1 MTARVH
7 PAGTRTMVRTRESEA
22 VDARRSAPGWT
33 IRRAVWEDV
42 RHLAAFAAALFR
54 QAYEPTHPEPTLSA
68 YLANAFAESR
78 VAQSVADRASTTLLA
93 EAADGSWLGYAALR
107 EGGPGEDATTLD
119 APLSGEAPLEIMRFY
134 VDAAWQ
140 GRGVAQALMNACDEE
155 ARARGCDVLWL
166 QAWQQ
171 APQAL
176 RFYAKSGFVV
186 HGSTTF
192 RFGERADADFILA
205 RPVQRG
211 TRRGSSS

>member
-1 MTARVH
+1 MK
-7 PAGTRTMVRTRESEA
+7 PGSEA
-22 VDARRSAPGWT
+22 VDARRAAAPGWT
-33 IRRAVWEDV
+33 IRPAVQEDV
-42 RHLAAFAAALFR
+42 PRLASFGAALFR

-78 VAQSVADRASTTLLA
+78 VAHSVADRASTTLLV

-107 EGGPGEDATTLD
+107 EGGPSEGTTTLH
-119 APLSGEAPLEIMRFY
+119 APLSGEAPLEIVRFY
-134 VDAAWQ
+134 VDEAWQ
-140 GRGVAQALMNACDEE
+140 GRGVAQALMHTCEEE

-176 RFYAKSGFVV
+176 RFYAKSGFAV

-192 RFGERADADFILA
+192 QFGERTDSDFIFA
-205 RPVQRG
+205 RPVSPHPRAVGAQR
-211 TRRGSSS
+211 R

>member
-1 MTARVH
+1 MQK
-7 PAGTRTMVRTRESEA
+7 
-22 VDARRSAPGWT
+22 
-33 IRRAVWEDV
+33 DV
-42 RHLAAFAAALFR
+42 RRLAAFGAALFR

-68 YLANAFAESR
+68 YLANTFAESR
-78 VAQSVADRASTTLLA
+78 VAQSVADRASTTLLV

-107 EGGPGEDATTLD
+107 EGGPREDAATLD
-119 APLSGEAPLEIMRFY
+119 VPLPGAAPLEIVRFY

-140 GRGVAQALMNACDEE
+140 GRGVAQALMNRCDEE

-186 HGSTTF
+186 HGSTVF
-192 RFGERADADFILA
+192 QFGERTDADFILA
-205 RPVQRG
+205 RPVRP
-211 TRRGSSS
+211 RARANSAMEW

>member
-1 MTARVH
+1 M
-7 PAGTRTMVRTRESEA
+7 PE
-22 VDARRSAPGWT
+22 DAPR
-33 IRRAVWEDV
+33 
-42 RHLAAFAAALFR
+42 LAAFAAALFR

-78 VAQSVADRASTTLLA
+78 VAQSVADRASTTLLV
-93 EAADGSWLGYAALR
+93 ESADGSWLGYAALR
-107 EGGPGEDATTLD
+107 EGGPREDAATLD
-119 APLSGEAPLEIMRFY
+119 VPLPGAAPLEIVRFY

-140 GRGVAQALMNACDEE
+140 GRGVAQALMQACEEE

-176 RFYAKSGFVV
+176 RFYAKAGFAV

-192 RFGERADADFILA
+192 RFGERTDSDFILA
-205 RPVQRG
+205 RPVRP
-211 TRRGSSS
+211 RARANSAMEW